1 MPQKLKHIRLYRV
14 ERDRE
19 TQELR
24 VFSALFKVNPKTY
37 RLDDPDCPPP
47 WAWWSVTSGTNILH
61 NMAARKGFYKTAR
74 VAIERKIDQARSDV
88 RFHQRRAREEGV
100 SELLTEYQHCAREE
114 SELLTEYQHLLARLA
129 EREADNVSDPA

>member
-19 TQELR
+19 TRELR

-37 RLDDPDCPPP
+37 RLDDPGCPSL
-47 WAWWSVTSGTNILH
+47 WARWGGTNIPH
-61 NMAARKGFYKTAR
+61 NMTARKGLYKTAR
-74 VAIERKIDQARSDV
+74 VAIERKIGQARSDV

-114 SELLTEYQHLLARLA
+114 SELLTEYQHLLVRLA